1 MTLRTCAVAAGLLAL
16 TGVRTFAQPTTP
28 APVDDGLNLRFAD
41 GIVAIVEDKVITVDD
56 VRRDVQPL
64 IAQIQHDAPD
74 EKSFNRQLEQLQDNA
89 IQDQI
94 DKVLIIKD
102 FKKDDKRHIPP
113 SYIDSYIADRL
124 ADEFEGDRSKFLAF
138 LRTKGMT
145 MREYRDSV
153 SDDIIYHYE
162 IGEQRKAQDV
172 VSPVRVEQY
181 YKENKDQFYQEDQ
194 VEMRMIQL
202 TRIDGATDDELK
214 ARAQAIEARF
224 HSGEKFE
231 DLAKE
236 FSQDAHRSKGGDWGW
251 AKRTGINPEFSEPLF
266 ALQKGEATAP
276 IVTKDGVFILYSN
289 DRKFAGIQPLSAVH
303 GQIEQVLSAQ
313 LTQAGM
319 EQWKERLRRNGYI
332 KHF

>member
-1 MTLRTCAVAAGLLAL
+1 MTYRTCVAASLLAL
-16 TGVRTFAQPTTP
+16 TGVRSFGQATPPTP
-28 APVDDGLNLRFAD
+28 ANDGLNLRFAD

-64 IAQIQHDAPD
+64 IPQIQHDAANED
-74 EKSFNRQLEQLQDNA
+74 AFNRQLEQLQDNV
-89 IQDQI
+89 IQDAI

-102 FKKDDKRHIPP
+102 FKKDEKRHIPD

-124 ADEFEGDRSKFLAF
+124 ADEFENDRSKFLAY
-138 LRTKGMT
+138 LRTKGLT
-145 MREYRDSV
+145 MKEYRSEV
-153 SDDIIYHYE
+153 EDDIIYHYQMQ
-162 IGEQRKAQDV
+162 EQHKAQDV

-214 ARAQAIEARF
+214 ARADTIEARF

-251 AKRTGINPEFSEPLF
+251 QKRTDLNPEFSEPLF
-266 ALQKGEATAP
+266 ALQKGESTAP
-276 IVTKDGVFILYSN
+276 IVTKDGVFILFSG
-289 DRKFAGIQPLSAVH
+289 DRKYAGIQPLSAVH

-319 EQWKERLRRNGYI
+319 EQWKERLRRNGYV